1 MKYVLTDGGLYQ
13 ALYLYKIQVKPNF
26 FCLDLESFQS
36 YISYLTPSDEV
47 LLIVH
52 NCSDI
57 SCSAWVNIVFLL
69 RSMNINFRLFSNVI
83 FKNFEDLEY
92 YYYTNDL
99 LSGSRYKVTMQK
111 KKPVFDLCQMDVLM
125 EMVASWKTPDADI
138 SICMADPPEID
149 TNYDAS
155 MSLLSIS
162 DLKQKINVPKV
173 SLETYQSFVSAVS

>member
-1 MKYVLTDGGLYQ
+1 MKYVLTDGGIYQ
-13 ALYLYKIQVKPNF
+13 ALYLYKIQIKPNF

-57 SCSAWVNIVFLL
+57 SCSAWVNIVSLL

-83 FKNFEDLEY
+83 FKNFEDWEY

-125 EMVASWKTPDADI
+125 ELVASWKTPDADI
-138 SICMADPPEID
+138 FICSKDEPVPELI
-149 TNYDAS
+149 YDETQ
-155 MSLLSIS
+155 SLYSIS
-162 DLKQKINVPKV
+162 DLVQKLNVPKV
-173 SLETYQSFVSAVS
+173 SLQNYQNWVSAD